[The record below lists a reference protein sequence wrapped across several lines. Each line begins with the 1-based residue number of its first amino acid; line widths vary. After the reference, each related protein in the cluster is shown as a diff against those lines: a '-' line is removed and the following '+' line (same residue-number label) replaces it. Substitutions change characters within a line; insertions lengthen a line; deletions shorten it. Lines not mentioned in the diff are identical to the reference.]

1 MKVEVE
7 LNPEFQKALTLMEE
21 TTENVFVTGKA
32 GTGKSTLLQ
41 YFREKTKKQVAVLA
55 PTGVAALNVKGETI
69 HSFFHFKPDIT
80 PEKAAL
86 LKPKKTE
93 IYKKIDAIII
103 DEISMVRADLLD
115 CINAFLK
122 KHGKKK
128 KALFGGIQLIF
139 IGDLYQLPPVVT
151 YKEKDIFKEYY
162 KSPYFFDAKCFEK
175 MSFTLLELEKVYR
188 QKDSGFIEL
197 LNAIRNN
204 SVDEKN
210 IKDLNSRVGAK
221 FEKKIKG
228 YEIYLTTTN
237 DAAFGINSAKMAELP
252 GEEKV
257 FNARITGELQRNQF
271 PSEEQLTLKKGAR
284 VMFLNNDTYGY
295 WVNGTLGEV
304 EDIIYDTEEGG
315 YAVWVKLQDGSIAEV
330 YPNEWDVFHFSY
342 DKVAKKLVSETAG
355 SFIQYPL
362 RPAWAV
368 TIHKSQG
375 KTFNKVI
382 VDIGKGAFA
391 HGQVYVAL
399 SRCTSFE
406 GLSLVKRIE
415 KKHIFA
421 DWRIVNFMAKYKYD
435 ISEKEMPFA
444 EKITFI
450 TGAIRKK
457 STLKMVYLK
466 SNDIKSVRRIR
477 PLKIAEMEFMGKTFT
492 GLRAFCFER
501 NEERTF
507 RIDRILKIEEAE
519 NKSS

>member
-1 MKVEVE
+1 M
-7 LNPEFQKALTLMEE
+7 
-21 TTENVFVTGKA
+21 
-32 GTGKSTLLQ
+32 
-41 YFREKTKKQVAVLA
+41 
-55 PTGVAALNVKGETI
+55 
-69 HSFFHFKPDIT
+69 
-80 PEKAAL
+80 
-86 LKPKKTE
+86 
-93 IYKKIDAIII
+93 
-103 DEISMVRADLLD
+103 
-115 CINAFLK
+115 
-122 KHGKKK
+122 
-128 KALFGGIQLIF
+128 
-139 IGDLYQLPPVVT
+139 VT

-237 DAAFGINSAKMAELP
+237 DAAFGINSAKMAQLP

-362 RPAWAV
+362 RPAWTV

-382 VDIGKGAFA
+382 VDIGKGAFCPRA
-391 HGQVYVAL
+391 GLCGAL
-399 SRCTSFE
+399 
-406 GLSLVKRIE
+406 
-415 KKHIFA
+415 
-421 DWRIVNFMAKYKYD
+421 
-435 ISEKEMPFA
+435 
-444 EKITFI
+444 
-450 TGAIRKK
+450 
-457 STLKMVYLK
+457 
-466 SNDIKSVRRIR
+466 
-477 PLKIAEMEFMGKTFT
+477 PLHFF
-492 GLRAFCFER
+492 
-501 NEERTF
+501 
-507 RIDRILKIEEAE
+507 
-519 NKSS
+519 